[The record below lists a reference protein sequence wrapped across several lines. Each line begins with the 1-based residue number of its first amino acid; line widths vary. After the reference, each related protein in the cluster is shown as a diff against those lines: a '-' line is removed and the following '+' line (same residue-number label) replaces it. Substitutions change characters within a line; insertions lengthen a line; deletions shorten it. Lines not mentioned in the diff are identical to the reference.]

1 MTLVCPRLPRA
12 VASSLYADVAEGLPV
27 RPATSHGSQIWS
39 AVGNRVDEE
48 QLHLLNEVLTACA
61 AQHGF
66 PASGS
71 NAQRVAFDRAAAVLL
86 RQHLPLTWAEAG
98 TADVWSF
105 FALVVLPDVTLW
117 RFGAANVE
125 RWIASDL
132 TRHTWA
138 RLWWHAES
146 FGDDVDVLA
155 MLAESELNQILER
168 RSIGGN
174 PNVVRA
180 FSRALAD
187 FEARDA
193 SRRALI
199 RDVTKRLLRRLAYVD
214 GTALSSDDLT
224 DMCRSLLR
232 ESAEAMS
239 RASATRDAGSSLTAA
254 PMAPTRRTWLGRRRS
269 V

>member
-12 VASSLYADVAEGLPV
+12 VALSLYAGVAQGLPM
-27 RPATSHGSQIWS
+27 RPAPSHGGQIWP
-39 AVGNRVDEE
+39 AVGNRIDEE
-48 QLHLLNEVLTACA
+48 QLRLLSEALEACA
-61 AQHGF
+61 AQHGY
-66 PASGS
+66 PVSGS
-71 NAQRVAFDRAAAVLL
+71 NAQRVAFDRASAVLL
-86 RQHLPLTWAEAG
+86 RENLPLTWAEAG

-180 FSRALAD
+180 FSRALAG
-187 FEARDA
+187 FEAQDA
-193 SRRALI
+193 PRRALI

-214 GTALSSDDLT
+214 GAALSSDDLT
-224 DMCRSLLR
+224 DMCRSLLH
-232 ESAEAMS
+232 ESLEEIT
-239 RASATRDAGSSLTAA
+239 RASATEGAGSSPSAA
-254 PMAPTRRTWLGRRRS
+254 PTAPTRRTWMGRRRS